1 MHKVVFG
8 GAIKTGGP
16 KVDAKRLK
24 KKPGELQAEQ
34 REEMKEYYRM
44 ENKKMS
50 FINNSKSRIILLI

>member
-24 KKPGELQAEQ
+24 KKPGELQAE
-34 REEMKEYYRM
+34 
-44 ENKKMS
+44 
-50 FINNSKSRIILLI
+50 